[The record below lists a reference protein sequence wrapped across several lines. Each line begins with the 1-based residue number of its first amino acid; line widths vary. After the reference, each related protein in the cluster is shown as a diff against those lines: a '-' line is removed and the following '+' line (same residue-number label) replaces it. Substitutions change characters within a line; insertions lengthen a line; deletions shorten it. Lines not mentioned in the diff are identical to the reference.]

1 MVEGV
6 VSKLAMWNAVD
17 MDDRGLL
24 TCTPLGVVA
33 ATLYYHPKD
42 VHHWASCL
50 AYIDQNDLGKTLCY
64 CVFIPPTILGCHIP
78 RKDEFRVL
86 AAQQEL
92 LGFEN
97 IGSKFNFADLADP

>member
-17 MDDRGLL
+17 MDDRGLF

-50 AYIDQNDLGKTLCY
+50 AYIDQNDLWENTHAIAYLSLRRL
-64 CVFIPPTILGCHIP
+64 FGCHI
-78 RKDEFRVL
+78 FRVKMNFVFWQHSKNCL
-86 AAQQEL
+86 RF
-92 LGFEN
+92 GN
-97 IGSKFNFADLADP
+97 IG